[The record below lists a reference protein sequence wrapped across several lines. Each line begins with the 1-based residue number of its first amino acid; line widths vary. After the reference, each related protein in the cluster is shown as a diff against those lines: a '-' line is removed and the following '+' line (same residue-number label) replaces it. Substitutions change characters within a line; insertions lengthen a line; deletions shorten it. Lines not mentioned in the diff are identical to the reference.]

1 MQKLMIIPL
10 AVLALFMVPQPTPGG
25 DNAIEE
31 LSERIALIEKAT
43 LRDTSR
49 PSETH
54 AARIEKLE
62 KKLIEDNKASEVS
75 AKSFA
80 ALQHEVETLSRR
92 LTDFEKQNPEKRFDT
107 TTNEVRSLEKKL
119 ADQEREL
126 KELMT
131 RVKKLESVVKP

>member
-10 AVLALFMVPQPTPGG
+10 AVLALFLVPQPTPGG
-25 DNAIEE
+25 ENAIEA
-31 LSERIALIEKAT
+31 LSERITLLEKAT

-49 PSETH
+49 PGETH

-62 KKLIEDNKASEVS
+62 NALVEENKASEVS

-80 ALQHEVETLSRR
+80 ALQREVETLSRR
-92 LTDFEKQNPEKRFDT
+92 LTDVEKQNPEKRFDT
-107 TTNEVRSLEKKL
+107 ITNEVRSLAKKL
-119 ADQEREL
+119 ADQEREFKDL
-126 KELMT
+126 IT